1 MKILICAGD
10 KSNNL
15 LDVLGKKF
23 SDGSIEFDK
32 ECYVS
37 DINDYLNKGGS
48 FNRIVVTAQAI
59 DKDGTFASNIEYQ
72 MFIIAT
78 LVEILKERQPK
89 SDLVFLLGDNNEL
102 ADIAYNECY
111 SLGDR
116 VRVLHLTK
124 DVKVTV
130 NLLVKV
136 CVLPFDK
143 MDVDIINTYIYKGT
157 DVSSNVSNAVETD
170 NNFTP
175 MIRVGDLDEESNEFD
190 TGESDEQDTDDY
202 SEFRDDE
209 FEESEFD
216 ESGFEEGE
224 FDENDFEENE
234 FEEDFDN
241 TVDFVE
247 DDFESDTYNEAEE
260 LEEDFYETE
269 AEEDDS
275 IDESLSGDN
284 EPEFNEDANDI
295 ETDYESE
302 FDTDRFD
309 TSDIED
315 EADYESDF
323 DTEGFDTEDYD
334 NSGIE
339 EFDEDSFD
347 NSDVEVDDF
356 DTSGFDTED
365 FDNSNVEDFDT
376 NNDIEIADGD
386 FDSSDSES
394 DVDVSNFDTDDE
406 TDNDVVA
413 DTDEPNLIDDNSS
426 TFESEN
432 ELANDLFDIEDT
444 TDSEVDETDELFE
457 TEPDEDEPENEEIE
471 TEDVIN
477 NISDNNSNTSEVP
490 KRKGLFG
497 RVKTNKTSNNSTA
510 SNSIDL
516 TELRK
521 ILDSYS
527 RRGHCMLVSGT
538 SNSGTTTLAGN
549 IANVVAGLGY
559 NVAIVDFDLSKRGQ
573 TYLSRD
579 AFMAVNSDNNYTD
592 TLMKVINNRNSNISA
607 NSAIVK
613 TGLNLFGTSVEEDT
627 PNIEKIVKS
636 QNDLRDFIYNLK
648 TIYNFIVIDSPID
661 YLDKYLSELV
671 VSSDS
676 IVLTVE
682 PTNKSLLEFTMNLVN
697 IEEYKV
703 SRDIFS
709 RAKIIASK
717 VSGSPDKILGKKCN
731 NYNNMLKML
740 DQHIYDVT
748 GNETGGMFSNLRVSG
763 VIPNIASLDSYIYSK
778 GYFSDTK
785 LGKEMYLKVL
795 SAIMIG

>member
-15 LDVLGKKF
+15 LDALGKKF

-157 DVSSNVSNAVETD
+157 DVSSNANSIVGTD
-170 NNFTP
+170 NNFTN
-175 MIRVGDLDEESNEFD
+175 MVRVGDLDEESNEFD
-190 TGESDEQDTDDY
+190 TTEPDYQDTDNY
-202 SEFRDDE
+202 SEFNDD
-209 FEESEFD
+209 
-216 ESGFEEGE
+216 
-224 FDENDFEENE
+224 DFENG

-241 TVDFVE
+241 TDDFEE
-247 DDFESDTYNEAEE
+247 DDFNNGDFESDDSIETDE

-269 AEEDDS
+269 EIEVEEDES
-275 IDESLSGDN
+275 TDESLSGDYEHN
-284 EPEFNEDANDI
+284 FDKDTDNI
-295 ETDYESE
+295 ETDYESD
-302 FDTDRFD
+302 FNTDSFD

-323 DTEGFDTEDYD
+323 DTEGFDTEEFD
-334 NSGIE
+334 NSDTENFDDNNFDTSDIE
-339 EFDEDSFD
+339 VDDFDSGGFNTEGFDEDSSDTEDFD
-347 NSDVEVDDF
+347 TSDTEDFDTNSDVEVAD
-356 DTSGFDTED
+356 ED
-365 FDNSNVEDFDT
+365 FDSSDGDTDFA
-376 NNDIEIADGD
+376 NGD
-386 FDSSDSES
+386 FDSSDG
-394 DVDVSNFDTDDE
+394 DTDNEEDS
-406 TDNDVVA
+406 NDV
-413 DTDEPNLIDDNSS
+413 NSALTEDS
-426 TFESEN
+426 DTFESEN
-432 ELANDLFDIEDT
+432 DLANDLFDIEDT
-444 TDSEVDETDELFE
+444 TDGDVDETDELFE
-457 TEPDEDEPENEEIE
+457 TEPDEAEPENEEIE

-497 RVKTNKTSNNSTA
+497 RAKESKTSNNSNN
-510 SNSIDL
+510 SNKTDL
-516 TELRK
+516 TELKK

-538 SNSGTTTLAGN
+538 FNSGTTTLAGN

-579 AFMAVNSDNNYTD
+579 AFMAVNSDSNYTD

-607 NSAIVK
+607 NSAIIK

-648 TIYNFIVIDSPID
+648 TIYNFIVIDSPMD

-671 VSSDS
+671 ICSDS

-709 RAKIIASK
+709 RAKIVASK
-717 VSGSPDKILGKKCN
+717 VSGSTDKILGKKCN
-731 NYNNMLKML
+731 NYNSMLRLL

-763 VIPNIASLDSYIYSK
+763 VIPSITNLDSYIYSK

-785 LGKEMYLKVL
+785 LGKEMYLSVL

>member
-59 DKDGTFASNIEYQ
+59 DKDGTFTSNIEYQ

-157 DVSSNVSNAVETD
+157 DVSSNIINAVETD

-175 MIRVGDLDEESNEFD
+175 MVRVGDLDEESNEFD
-190 TGESDEQDTDDY
+190 TSELDEQVTDDY
-202 SEFRDDE
+202 SEFDE
-209 FEESEFD
+209 
-216 ESGFEEGE
+216 GG
-224 FDENDFEENE
+224 

-241 TVDFVE
+241 TNDFEE
-247 DDFESDTYNEAEE
+247 DDFEENTFEENGFNSDNFVETKE
-260 LEEDFYETE
+260 LEV
-269 AEEDDS
+269 EEEES
-275 IDESLSGDN
+275 LDESLSGDD
-284 EPEFNEDANDI
+284 EPEFDEDVNDI
-295 ETDYESE
+295 EADYESD
-302 FDTDRFD
+302 FDTDNFD

-323 DTEGFDTEDYD
+323 DTDGFDT
-334 NSGIE
+334 E

-347 NSDVEVDDF
+347 NSYMEVDDFDGNSFNNSDVEVDDF
-356 DTSGFDTED
+356 DTIGFDTED
-365 FDNSNVEDFDT
+365 FDNSDTEYFDT
-376 NNDIEIADGD
+376 NSDIEVADED
-386 FDSSDSES
+386 FDSSDNDTEFADEEFDSS
-394 DVDVSNFDTDDE
+394 DSDINNFDNEDDS
-406 TDNDVVA
+406 NG
-413 DTDEPNLIDDNSS
+413 INSDLTEDAS
-426 TFESEN
+426 DTFESEN

-444 TDSEVDETDELFE
+444 TDSDVDETDELFE
-457 TEPDEDEPENEEIE
+457 TEPDEIEPENEEIE

-477 NISDNNSNTSEVP
+477 NNSNTSEVP

-497 RVKTNKTSNNSTA
+497 RAKDNKTSNSSTDF
-510 SNSIDL
+510 NKTDL

-579 AFMAVNSDNNYTD
+579 AFMAVNSDSNYTD

-648 TIYNFIVIDSPID
+648 TIYNFIVIDSPMD
-661 YLDKYLSELV
+661 YLDKHLSELV

-709 RAKIIASK
+709 RAKIITSK
-717 VSGSPDKILGKKCN
+717 VSGSLDKILGKKCN
-731 NYNNMLKML
+731 NYNSMLRLL

-763 VIPNIASLDSYIYSK
+763 VIPNIANLDSYIYSK

-785 LGKEMYLKVL
+785 LGKEMYLSVL

>member
-15 LDVLGKKF
+15 LDALGKKF

-157 DVSSNVSNAVETD
+157 DVSSNISATVGTD
-170 NNFTP
+170 NNFTN
-175 MIRVGDLDEESNEFD
+175 MVRVGDLDEESNEFD
-190 TGESDEQDTDDY
+190 TTEPDYQDTDNY
-202 SEFRDDE
+202 
-209 FEESEFD
+209 SEFD
-216 ESGFEEGE
+216 EGGL
-224 FDENDFEENE
+224 
-234 FEEDFDN
+234 EEDFDN
-241 TVDFVE
+241 TNDFEE
-247 DDFESDTYNEAEE
+247 DDFNNGDFESDDSIETDE

-269 AEEDDS
+269 EIEVDEDES
-275 IDESLSGDN
+275 IDESLS
-284 EPEFNEDANDI
+284 EDYEHNFDEDTDGI
-295 ETDYESE
+295 ETDYESD
-302 FDTDRFD
+302 FDTDSFD

-323 DTEGFDTEDYD
+323 DTEGFDTE
-334 NSGIE
+334 G
-339 EFDEDSFD
+339 FDKSDTENFDGDSFD
-347 NSDVEVDDF
+347 TSDIEVDDF
-356 DTSGFDTED
+356 DSNGFDTED
-365 FDNSNVEDFDT
+365 FDEDSSDTEDFDT
-376 NNDIEIADGD
+376 NSDIEVADGEFDSSDGDTDFANGD
-386 FDSSDSES
+386 FDSSDG
-394 DVDVSNFDTDDE
+394 DINNFDIEDDSNGVNSDLAE
-406 TDNDVVA
+406 
-413 DTDEPNLIDDNSS
+413 DDSD

-432 ELANDLFDIEDT
+432 DLANDLFDIEDT
-444 TDSEVDETDELFE
+444 DDSEIDETDKLFE
-457 TEPDEDEPENEEIE
+457 TEPDEAEPENEEIE

-497 RVKTNKTSNNSTA
+497 RAKESKA
-510 SNSIDL
+510 SNSATAFNKTDL

-579 AFMAVNSDNNYTD
+579 AFMAVNSDSNYTD

-648 TIYNFIVIDSPID
+648 TIYNFIVIDSPMH

-671 VSSDS
+671 ICSDS

-709 RAKIIASK
+709 RAKIVASK
-717 VSGSPDKILGKKCN
+717 VSGSTDKILGKKCN
-731 NYNNMLKML
+731 NYNSMLRLL

-763 VIPNIASLDSYIYSK
+763 VIPSIVNLDSYIYNK

-785 LGKEMYLKVL
+785 LGKEMYLSVL

>member
-15 LDVLGKKF
+15 LDALGKKF

-157 DVSSNVSNAVETD
+157 DVSSNISATVGTD
-170 NNFTP
+170 NNFTN
-175 MIRVGDLDEESNEFD
+175 MVRVGDLDEESNEFD
-190 TGESDEQDTDDY
+190 TTEPGYQDTDNY
-202 SEFRDDE
+202 
-209 FEESEFD
+209 SEFD
-216 ESGFEEGE
+216 ESGFEE
-224 FDENDFEENE
+224 
-234 FEEDFDN
+234 DFDN
-241 TVDFVE
+241 TNDFEE
-247 DDFESDTYNEAEE
+247 DDFESDDSIETDE
-260 LEEDFYETE
+260 LGEDFYETE
-269 AEEDDS
+269 EIEVDKDES
-275 IDESLSGDN
+275 IDESLS
-284 EPEFNEDANDI
+284 EDYEHNFDEDTDGI
-295 ETDYESE
+295 ETDYESD
-302 FDTDRFD
+302 FDTDSFD

-323 DTEGFDTEDYD
+323 DTEGFDTE
-334 NSGIE
+334 G
-339 EFDEDSFD
+339 FDKSDTENFDGDSFD
-347 NSDVEVDDF
+347 TSDIEVDDF
-356 DTSGFDTED
+356 DSNGFDTED
-365 FDNSNVEDFDT
+365 FDEDSSDTEDFDT
-376 NNDIEIADGD
+376 NSDIEVADGEFDSSDGDTDFANGD
-386 FDSSDSES
+386 FDSSDG
-394 DVDVSNFDTDDE
+394 DINNFDIEDDSNGVNSDLAE
-406 TDNDVVA
+406 
-413 DTDEPNLIDDNSS
+413 DDSD

-432 ELANDLFDIEDT
+432 DLANDLFDIEDT
-444 TDSEVDETDELFE
+444 DDSEIDETDKLFE
-457 TEPDEDEPENEEIE
+457 TEPDEAEPENEEIE

-477 NISDNNSNTSEVP
+477 NISNNNSNTSEVP
-490 KRKGLFG
+490 KKKSLFG
-497 RVKTNKTSNNSTA
+497 RAKESKTSNNSNV
-510 SNSIDL
+510 SNKTDL
-516 TELRK
+516 TELKK

-579 AFMAVNSDNNYTD
+579 AFMAVNSDSNYTD

-671 VSSDS
+671 ICSDS

-709 RAKIIASK
+709 RAKIVASK
-717 VSGSPDKILGKKCN
+717 DSGSVDKILGKKCN
-731 NYNNMLKML
+731 NYNSMLRLL

-763 VIPNIASLDSYIYSK
+763 VIPSIANLDSYIYSK

-785 LGKEMYLKVL
+785 LGKEMYLSVL

>member
-15 LDVLGKKF
+15 LDALGKKF

-157 DVSSNVSNAVETD
+157 DVSSNISSTVGTD
-170 NNFTP
+170 NNFTN
-175 MIRVGDLDEESNEFD
+175 MVRVDELDEEPNEFD
-190 TGESDEQDTDDY
+190 NTEPDYQDTDNY
-202 SEFRDDE
+202 SDFEESDFE
-209 FEESEFD
+209 ESNFEESEF
-216 ESGFEEGE
+216 EE
-224 FDENDFEENE
+224 DN
-234 FEEDFDN
+234 FEEDFGEDN
-241 TVDFVE
+241 LDEGGFEE
-247 DDFESDTYNEAEE
+247 DDFESDTSI
-260 LEEDFYETE
+260 ETE
-269 AEEDDS
+269 EIEVDEDES
-275 IDESLSGDN
+275 TDESLSGDYEHN
-284 EPEFNEDANDI
+284 FNEDTGDI
-295 ETDYESE
+295 ETDYESD
-302 FDTDRFD
+302 FNTDSFD

-323 DTEGFDTEDYD
+323 DTEGFDTE
-334 NSGIE
+334 E
-339 EFDEDSFD
+339 FD
-347 NSDVEVDDF
+347 NSDTENFNGDSFDTSDIEVDDF
-356 DTSGFDTED
+356 DTDRFDTEDFDEDSLDTED
-365 FDNSNVEDFDT
+365 FDNSDTEDFDT
-376 NNDIEIADGD
+376 NSDIEVADGEFD
-386 FDSSDSES
+386 SSNSDTEFADEEFDSSDG
-394 DVDVSNFDTDDE
+394 DINNFDTE
-406 TDNDVVA
+406 ENSNDM
-413 DTDEPNLIDDNSS
+413 NSDLTEDS
-426 TFESEN
+426 DTFESEN
-432 ELANDLFDIEDT
+432 DLANDLFDIEDT
-444 TDSEVDETDELFE
+444 TDSDVDETDELFE
-457 TEPDEDEPENEEIE
+457 TEHNEAELENEEIE

-497 RVKTNKTSNNSTA
+497 RAKESKTSNNSNV
-510 SNSIDL
+510 SNKTDL
-516 TELRK
+516 TELKK

-579 AFMAVNSDNNYTD
+579 AFMAVNSDSNYTD

-648 TIYNFIVIDSPID
+648 TIYNFIVIDSPMD

-671 VSSDS
+671 ICSDS

-709 RAKIIASK
+709 RAKIVASK
-717 VSGSPDKILGKKCN
+717 ASGSVDKILGKKCN
-731 NYNNMLKML
+731 NYNSMLRLL

-763 VIPNIASLDSYIYSK
+763 VIPSIANLDSYIYSK

-785 LGKEMYLKVL
+785 LGKEMYLSVL

>member
-15 LDVLGKKF
+15 LDALGKKF

-157 DVSSNVSNAVETD
+157 DVSSNISSTVGTD
-170 NNFTP
+170 NNFTN
-175 MIRVGDLDEESNEFD
+175 MVRVSDLDEEPNEFD
-190 TGESDEQDTDDY
+190 TNEPDEQDTDDY
-202 SEFRDDE
+202 SEFNNDDFE
-209 FEESEFD
+209 NGGFDENGFEESEF
-216 ESGFEEGE
+216 EENNFDNTVD
-224 FDENDFEENE
+224 FDENNFK
-234 FEEDFDN
+234 EDFDN
-241 TVDFVE
+241 TVDFIE

-260 LEEDFYETE
+260 FEEDFDNAEE
-269 AEEDDS
+269 IEVEEDDS

-284 EPEFNEDANDI
+284 ELEFDEDTSDI
-295 ETDYESE
+295 ETNYESD
-302 FDTDRFD
+302 FDTDGFD

-323 DTEGFDTEDYD
+323 DTDGFDTD
-334 NSGIE
+334 G
-339 EFDEDSFD
+339 FDEDS
-347 NSDVEVDDF
+347 S
-356 DTSGFDTED
+356 DTED
-365 FDNSNVEDFDT
+365 FDNSDTEDFDT
-376 NNDIEIADGD
+376 DSDIEVADGE
-386 FDSSDSES
+386 FDSSDSDTEFADEEFDSS
-394 DVDVSNFDTDDE
+394 DSDINNFDTEDDSNGVKSDLTE
-406 TDNDVVA
+406 
-413 DTDEPNLIDDNSS
+413 DDSD

-444 TDSEVDETDELFE
+444 DANEIDETNELFE
-457 TEPDEDEPENEEIE
+457 TEPDEVELENEEIE

-477 NISDNNSNTSEVP
+477 NISDNNSSTSEIP
-490 KRKGLFG
+490 KRKCLFG
-497 RVKTNKTSNNSTA
+497 RTKDNKTSNNSTA

-516 TELRK
+516 AELRK

-579 AFMAVNSDNNYTD
+579 AFMAVNSDSNYTD

-648 TIYNFIVIDSPID
+648 TIYNFIVIDSPMD
-661 YLDKYLSELV
+661 YLDKHLSELV

-709 RAKIIASK
+709 RAKIVASK
-717 VSGSPDKILGKKCN
+717 VSGSTDKILGKKCN
-731 NYNNMLKML
+731 NYNSMLRLL

-763 VIPNIASLDSYIYSK
+763 VIPSIVNLDSYIYSK

-785 LGKEMYLKVL
+785 LGKEMYLSVL

>member
-48 FNRIVVTAQAI
+48 FNRIVVTSQAI

-157 DVSSNVSNAVETD
+157 DVSSNINATVGTD
-170 NNFTP
+170 NNFTN
-175 MIRVGDLDEESNEFD
+175 MIRVGELDEEPNEFD
-190 TGESDEQDTDDY
+190 TDEPDTDNY
-202 SEFRDDE
+202 SD
-209 FEESEFD
+209 FD
-216 ESGFEEGE
+216 ESGFEED
-224 FDENDFEENE
+224 FDNTNDFEED
-234 FEEDFDN
+234 DFN
-241 TVDFVE
+241 SG
-247 DDFESDTYNEAEE
+247 DFESDDSIETDE

-269 AEEDDS
+269 EIEVEEDES
-275 IDESLSGDN
+275 IDESLSGDY
-284 EPEFNEDANDI
+284 EHTFDED
-295 ETDYESE
+295 T
-302 FDTDRFD
+302 
-309 TSDIED
+309 IED
-315 EADYESDF
+315 EADYESNFDTGNF
-323 DTEGFDTEDYD
+323 DTEE
-334 NSGIE
+334 
-339 EFDEDSFD
+339 FD
-347 NSDVEVDDF
+347 NSSTKDFDGDNFNTSDIEVDDF
-356 DTSGFDTED
+356 DTSGFDTEGFDEDSLDTED
-365 FDNSNVEDFDT
+365 FDNSDTEDFDT
-376 NNDIEIADGD
+376 NSDIEVADEDFDSSDGDTDFANGD
-386 FDSSDSES
+386 FDSSDG
-394 DVDVSNFDTDDE
+394 DTDNE
-406 TDNDVVA
+406 ENSNDVNS
-413 DTDEPNLIDDNSS
+413 DLTEDDSD

-432 ELANDLFDIEDT
+432 DLANDLFDIEDT
-444 TDSEVDETDELFE
+444 TDSDVDETDELFE
-457 TEPDEDEPENEEIE
+457 TEHDEAEPENEEIE

-497 RVKTNKTSNNSTA
+497 RAKESKTSNNSNV
-510 SNSIDL
+510 SNKTDL
-516 TELRK
+516 TELKK

-579 AFMAVNSDNNYTD
+579 AFMAVNSDSNYTD

-648 TIYNFIVIDSPID
+648 TIYNFIVIDSPMD
-661 YLDKYLSELV
+661 YLDKHLSELV

-709 RAKIIASK
+709 RAKIVASK
-717 VSGSPDKILGKKCN
+717 VSSSVDKILGKKCN
-731 NYNNMLKML
+731 NYNSMLRLL

-763 VIPNIASLDSYIYSK
+763 VIPNIVNLDSYIYSK

-785 LGKEMYLKVL
+785 LGKEMYLSVL
-795 SAIMIG
+795 SAIMIE

>member
-48 FNRIVVTAQAI
+48 FNRIVLTAQAI

-157 DVSSNVSNAVETD
+157 DVSSNINATVGTD
-170 NNFTP
+170 NNFTN
-175 MIRVGDLDEESNEFD
+175 MVRVGDLDEESNEFD
-190 TGESDEQDTDDY
+190 TTEPDEQDTDDY
-202 SEFRDDE
+202 SEFDE
-209 FEESEFD
+209 
-216 ESGFEEGE
+216 GG
-224 FDENDFEENE
+224 

-241 TVDFVE
+241 TNDFE
-247 DDFESDTYNEAEE
+247 EADFNNGDFESDDSIETDE

-269 AEEDDS
+269 EIEVEEDES
-275 IDESLSGDN
+275 ID
-284 EPEFNEDANDI
+284 
-295 ETDYESE
+295 
-302 FDTDRFD
+302 
-309 TSDIED
+309 
-315 EADYESDF
+315 ESDF
-323 DTEGFDTEDYD
+323 DTEGFDTEEFNNSDTENFDD
-334 NSGIE
+334 NS
-339 EFDEDSFD
+339 FDT
-347 NSDVEVDDF
+347 SDIEVDDF
-356 DTSGFDTED
+356 DSDGFDTEGFDEDSLDTED
-365 FDNSNVEDFDT
+365 FDNSDTEDFDT
-376 NNDIEIADGD
+376 DSDIEVADEE
-386 FDSSDSES
+386 FDSSDSDINS
-394 DVDVSNFDTDDE
+394 FDTEDDSNGVNSDLTE
-406 TDNDVVA
+406 
-413 DTDEPNLIDDNSS
+413 DNSD

-432 ELANDLFDIEDT
+432 DLANDLFDIEDT
-444 TDSEVDETDELFE
+444 TDSNVDETDELFE
-457 TEPDEDEPENEEIE
+457 TEPDEAEPENEEIE

-497 RVKTNKTSNNSTA
+497 RAKESKTSNNSNV
-510 SNSIDL
+510 SNKTDL
-516 TELRK
+516 TELKK

-549 IANVVAGLGY
+549 IANIVAGLGY

-579 AFMAVNSDNNYTD
+579 AFMAVNSDSNYTD

-648 TIYNFIVIDSPID
+648 TIYNFIVIDSPMD

-676 IVLTVE
+676 IVLTVK
-682 PTNKSLLEFTMNLVN
+682 PTNKSLLEFTINLVN

-709 RAKIIASK
+709 RAKIIVSK
-717 VSGSPDKILGKKCN
+717 VSGSVDKILGKKCN
-731 NYNNMLKML
+731 NYNSMLRLL

-763 VIPNIASLDSYIYSK
+763 VIPNIVNLDSYIYSK

-785 LGKEMYLKVL
+785 LGKEMYLSVL

>member
-48 FNRIVVTAQAI
+48 FNRIVVTSQAI

-157 DVSSNVSNAVETD
+157 DVSSTVSNAVETD

-175 MIRVGDLDEESNEFD
+175 MVRVGELDEDSNEFN
-190 TGESDEQDTDDY
+190 TSEPDEQDTDNY
-202 SEFRDDE
+202 
-209 FEESEFD
+209 SEFD
-216 ESGFEEGE
+216 EGG
-224 FDENDFEENE
+224 

-241 TVDFVE
+241 TNDFEE
-247 DDFESDTYNEAEE
+247 DDFNNGDFESDDYIETDE

-269 AEEDDS
+269 EIEVEE
-275 IDESLSGDN
+275 DESLSGDYEHN
-284 EPEFNEDANDI
+284 FDEDTNGI

-302 FDTDRFD
+302 FDTDSFD

-323 DTEGFDTEDYD
+323 DTEGFDTKDFD
-334 NSGIE
+334 NSYTE
-339 EFDEDSFD
+339 NFDEDSFD
-347 NSDVEVDDF
+347 TSDMEVDDF
-356 DTSGFDTED
+356 DTSEFDTED
-365 FDNSNVEDFDT
+365 FDRDSSDIDDFDNSDAEDFDT
-376 NNDIEIADGD
+376 DSDIEVADGD
-386 FDSSDSES
+386 FDSSDSDTEFEDEEFDSS
-394 DVDVSNFDTDDE
+394 DSDIDNEEDINNVNSDLTEDDS
-406 TDNDVVA
+406 D
-413 DTDEPNLIDDNSS
+413 

-432 ELANDLFDIEDT
+432 DLANDLFDIEDT
-444 TDSEVDETDELFE
+444 DANEIDETDELFE
-457 TEPDEDEPENEEIE
+457 TEPDEVEPENEEIE

-477 NISDNNSNTSEVP
+477 NISDNNSTTSEVP

-497 RVKTNKTSNNSTA
+497 RAKESKASNKSIT

-516 TELRK
+516 TELKK

-579 AFMAVNSDNNYTD
+579 AFMAVNSDSNYTD

-648 TIYNFIVIDSPID
+648 TIYNFIVIDSPMD
-661 YLDKYLSELV
+661 YLDKHLSELV

-717 VSGSPDKILGKKCN
+717 VSGSTDKILGKKCN
-731 NYNNMLKML
+731 NYNSMLRLL

-763 VIPNIASLDSYIYSK
+763 VIPSIVNLDSYIYSK

-785 LGKEMYLKVL
+785 LGKEMYLSVL
-795 SAIMIG
+795 STIMIG

>member
-157 DVSSNVSNAVETD
+157 DVSSNISSTVGTD
-170 NNFTP
+170 NNFTN
-175 MIRVGDLDEESNEFD
+175 MVRVGELDEEPNKFD
-190 TGESDEQDTDDY
+190 TDEPDYQDTDDY
-202 SEFRDDE
+202 SD
-209 FEESEFD
+209 FD
-216 ESGFEEGE
+216 EGG
-224 FDENDFEENE
+224 

-241 TVDFVE
+241 TDDFGEDEFEENTFEENGFDSDNFVE
-247 DDFESDTYNEAEE
+247 TEE
-260 LEEDFYETE
+260 LEVE
-269 AEEDDS
+269 EEDS
-275 IDESLSGDN
+275 VDENLSGDYEHN
-284 EPEFNEDANDI
+284 FDVDTNGI
-295 ETDYESE
+295 EADYESD
-302 FDTDRFD
+302 FDTDNFD

-315 EADYESDF
+315 EAEYESDF
-323 DTEGFDTEDYD
+323 DTEGFDTEDFD
-334 NSGIE
+334 NLDTENFNG
-339 EFDEDSFD
+339 DSFD
-347 NSDVEVDDF
+347 TSDIEVDDF
-356 DTSGFDTED
+356 DSNGFDTEGFDEDSLDTED
-365 FDNSNVEDFDT
+365 FDTDS
-376 NNDIEIADGD
+376 DIEVADGEFDSSDGDTDFANGD
-386 FDSSDSES
+386 FDSLDG
-394 DVDVSNFDTDDE
+394 DINNFDTEDDSNGVNSDLTE
-406 TDNDVVA
+406 
-413 DTDEPNLIDDNSS
+413 DDSD

-444 TDSEVDETDELFE
+444 TDSNVDETDELFE
-457 TEPDEDEPENEEIE
+457 TEPDEAEPENEEIE
-471 TEDVIN
+471 TEDAIN

-497 RVKTNKTSNNSTA
+497 RAKESKASNNATA
-510 SNSIDL
+510 SNKTDL

-579 AFMAVNSDNNYTD
+579 AFMAVNSDSNYTD

-648 TIYNFIVIDSPID
+648 TIYNFIVIDSPMD

-671 VSSDS
+671 ICSDS

-709 RAKIIASK
+709 RAKIVASK
-717 VSGSPDKILGKKCN
+717 VSGSTDKILGKKCN
-731 NYNNMLKML
+731 NYNSMLRLL

-763 VIPNIASLDSYIYSK
+763 VIPNIVNLDSYIYSK

-785 LGKEMYLKVL
+785 LGKEMYLSVL

>member
-157 DVSSNVSNAVETD
+157 DVSSNINATVGTD
-170 NNFTP
+170 NNFTN
-175 MIRVGDLDEESNEFD
+175 MVRVGDLDEESNEFD
-190 TGESDEQDTDDY
+190 TTELDYQDTDNY
-202 SEFRDDE
+202 SEFNDDDFE
-209 FEESEFD
+209 NGEFDENGFEESEFD
-216 ESGFEEGE
+216 E
-224 FDENDFEENE
+224 N
-234 FEEDFDN
+234 FDN
-241 TVDFVE
+241 TD
-247 DDFESDTYNEAEE
+247 E

-269 AEEDDS
+269 ELEVEEEDS

-284 EPEFNEDANDI
+284 EPEFDEDVNDI

-302 FDTDRFD
+302 FDTDGFD
-309 TSDIED
+309 TSDTED

-323 DTEGFDTEDYD
+323 DTEGFDTEEFD
-334 NSGIE
+334 NSDTENFDGNSFDTSDIE
-339 EFDEDSFD
+339 VGDFDTNGFNTEDFDEDSLDIEDFD
-347 NSDVEVDDF
+347 NP
-356 DTSGFDTED
+356 DTED
-365 FDNSNVEDFDT
+365 FDTDS
-376 NNDIEIADGD
+376 DIEVADGD
-386 FDSSDSES
+386 FDSSDNNTEFADEEFDSS
-394 DVDVSNFDTDDE
+394 DSDINNFDTEDDSDGVNSDLTE
-406 TDNDVVA
+406 
-413 DTDEPNLIDDNSS
+413 DDSD

-444 TDSEVDETDELFE
+444 TDSDLDETNELFE
-457 TEPDEDEPENEEIE
+457 TEPDEVEPENEEIE

-497 RVKTNKTSNNSTA
+497 RAKESKTSNNSNV
-510 SNSIDL
+510 SNKTDL
-516 TELRK
+516 TELKK

-579 AFMAVNSDNNYTD
+579 AFMAVNSDSNYTD

-648 TIYNFIVIDSPID
+648 TIYNFIVIDSPMD

-709 RAKIIASK
+709 RAKIVASK
-717 VSGSPDKILGKKCN
+717 VSGSTDKILGKKCN
-731 NYNNMLKML
+731 NYNNMLRIL

-763 VIPNIASLDSYIYSK
+763 VIPSIVNLDSYIYSK

-785 LGKEMYLKVL
+785 LGKEMYLSVL